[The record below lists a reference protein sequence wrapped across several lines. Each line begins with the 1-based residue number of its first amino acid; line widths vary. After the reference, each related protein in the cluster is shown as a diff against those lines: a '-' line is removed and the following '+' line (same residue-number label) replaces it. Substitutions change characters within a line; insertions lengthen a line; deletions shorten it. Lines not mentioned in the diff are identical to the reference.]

1 MTAARDASK
10 VRAMFDRIAPGYD
23 RANTVLSFGRDRAWR
38 RRAADA
44 AAPPV
49 GGAALDIA
57 CGTGRLTLELRDR
70 VGPGGRVV
78 GLDFS
83 ERMLDIARA
92 AHPSIEWVQGDATSL
107 PFEDASFDAATMAF
121 GLRNLAYPERG
132 LSEMRRVVHP
142 GGCLVV
148 LEFLRPPHGL
158 AGRAYELYLLHALP
172 RLGGW
177 VGGDRDA
184 YRYLS
189 DTVESY
195 VTGEQLLELAA
206 RSGWERPQL
215 LRLNL
220 GTVGLMKGSAGCW
233 PRHASSER

>member
-1 MTAARDASK
+1 MTAARDAGK

-49 GGAALDIA
+49 GGVALDIA
-57 CGTGRLTLELRDR
+57 CGTGRLTLELRER

-92 AHPSIEWVQGDATSL
+92 AHASIEWVQGDATSL
-107 PFEDASFDAATMAF
+107 PFDDASFDAATMAF
-121 GLRNLAYPERG
+121 GLRNLAHPDRG

-142 GGCLVV
+142 GGRLVV

-158 AGRAYELYLLHALP
+158 MGRSYELYLRHALP
-172 RLGGW
+172 RVGGW
-177 VGGDRDA
+177 VAGDRQA

-189 DTVESY
+189 DTVDSY
-195 VTGEQLLELAA
+195 LTGEQLVDLAR
-206 RSGWERPQL
+206 RSGWDRPQL
-215 LRLNL
+215 SRLNFNS
-220 GTVGLMKGSAGCW
+220 VGLMCGFGS
-233 PRHASSER
+233 

>member
-1 MTAARDASK
+1 MTAARDARQ

-23 RANTVLSFGRDRAWR
+23 RANTVLSFGRDHAWR

-44 AAPPV
+44 AAPAA
-49 GGAALDIA
+49 GGAALDVA
-57 CGTGRLTLELRDR
+57 CGTGQLTLELRDR
-70 VGPGGRVV
+70 VGAGGRVV

-83 ERMLDIARA
+83 ERMLAVARA

-107 PFEDASFDAATMAF
+107 PFEDSSFDAATTAF
-121 GLRNLAYPERG
+121 GLRNLADPEKG
-132 LSEMRRVVHP
+132 LREMARVVRP
-142 GGCLVV
+142 RGSLVV

-158 AGRAYELYLLHALP
+158 VGRTYELYLRHVLP

-177 VGGDRDA
+177 VAGDREA

-189 DTVESY
+189 DTVDSY
-195 VTGEQLLELAA
+195 LTREQMLELAD
-206 RSGWERPQL
+206 RSAWGNPQL

-220 GTVGLMKGSAGCW
+220 GTVAMMRGVAG
-233 PRHASSER
+233 

>member
-1 MTAARDASK
+1 MTAARDARQ

-38 RRAADA
+38 HRAADA
-44 AAPPV
+44 AAPPA
-49 GGAALDIA
+49 GGSALDIA
-57 CGTGRLTLELRDR
+57 CGTGQLTLELRHR
-70 VGPGGRVV
+70 VGAGGRVV

-83 ERMLDIARA
+83 ERMLAVARA

-107 PFEDASFDAATMAF
+107 PFEDSSFDAATTAF
-121 GLRNLAYPERG
+121 GLRNLAYPEKG
-132 LSEMRRVVHP
+132 LSEMRRVVRP
-142 GGCLVV
+142 RGRLVV

-158 AGRAYELYLLHALP
+158 VGRTYELYLRHALP

-177 VGGDRDA
+177 VAGDREA

-189 DTVESY
+189 DTVDSY
-195 VTGEQLLELAA
+195 LTGEQLLELASDA
-206 RSGWERPQL
+206 AWGSPQL

-220 GTVGLMKGSAGCW
+220 GTVALMRGVAG
-233 PRHASSER
+233 

>member
-1 MTAARDASK
+1 MTAARDARQ

-38 RRAADA
+38 RRAANA
-44 AAPPV
+44 AAPPR

-57 CGTGRLTLELRDR
+57 CGTGQLTLELRHR
-70 VGPGGRVV
+70 VGASGRVV

-83 ERMLDIARA
+83 ERMLAVARA

-107 PFEDASFDAATMAF
+107 PFEDSSFDAATTAF
-121 GLRNLAYPERG
+121 GLRNLAYPEKG
-132 LSEMRRVVHP
+132 LSEMRRVVRP
-142 GGCLVV
+142 RGRLVV

-158 AGRAYELYLLHALP
+158 VGRTYELYLRHALP

-177 VGGDRDA
+177 VAGDREA

-189 DTVESY
+189 DTVDSY
-195 VTGEQLLELAA
+195 LTGEQLLELASDA
-206 RSGWERPQL
+206 AWGSPQL

-220 GTVGLMKGSAGCW
+220 GTVALMRGVAG
-233 PRHASSER
+233 

>member
-1 MTAARDASK
+1 MTAARDARQ

-23 RANTVLSFGRDRAWR
+23 RANTVLSFGRDHAWR

-44 AAPPV
+44 AAPAA
-49 GGAALDIA
+49 GGAALDVA
-57 CGTGRLTLELRDR
+57 CGTGQLTLELRDR
-70 VGPGGRVV
+70 VGAGGRVV

-83 ERMLDIARA
+83 ERMLAVARA

-107 PFEDASFDAATMAF
+107 PFEDSSFDAATTAF
-121 GLRNLAYPERG
+121 GLRNLADPEKG
-132 LSEMRRVVHP
+132 LREMARVVRP
-142 GGCLVV
+142 RGSLVV

-158 AGRAYELYLLHALP
+158 IGRTYELYLRHVLP

-177 VGGDRDA
+177 VAGDREA

-189 DTVESY
+189 DTVDSY
-195 VTGEQLLELAA
+195 LTREQMLELAD
-206 RSGWERPQL
+206 RSAWGSPQL

-220 GTVGLMKGSAGCW
+220 GTVAMMRGVAG
-233 PRHASSER
+233 

>member
-1 MTAARDASK
+1 MTAARDARQ

-44 AAPPV
+44 AAPAA

-57 CGTGRLTLELRDR
+57 CGTGQLTLELRDR
-70 VGPGGRVV
+70 VGAGGRVV

-83 ERMLDIARA
+83 ERMLAVART

-107 PFEDASFDAATMAF
+107 PFEDSSFDAATTAF
-121 GLRNLAYPERG
+121 GLRNLADPAKG
-132 LSEMRRVVHP
+132 LSEMARVVRP
-142 GGCLVV
+142 RGSLVV

-158 AGRAYELYLLHALP
+158 VGRTYELYLRHVLP

-177 VGGDRDA
+177 VAGDREA

-189 DTVESY
+189 DTVDSY
-195 VTGEQLLELAA
+195 LTREQMLELADHSA
-206 RSGWERPQL
+206 WGSPQL

-220 GTVGLMKGSAGCW
+220 GTVAVMRGVAG
-233 PRHASSER
+233 